1 MEKSLEVIRINSE
14 GSYERQQF
22 STTES
27 GISNLLNWLNPNDV
41 VGLVFLARKENQS
54 LRSTARW

>member
-27 GISNLLNWLNPNDV
+27 GISHWLNLNDV